1 VVVIDVVQL
10 LSELVAI
17 DSVSARPNLPM
28 VDRLAQELG
37 RLSFKLRVLPYVD
50 DAGVEKH
57 NLVASAGP
65 EGPGGL
71 AFVGHTDTVPYDP
84 AWKEALQLTAKDGNL
99 YARGAAD
106 TKGFIAAVI
115 AALADLDL
123 RRLRAPLLCIFTA
136 DEEVGCVG
144 AKKLVELGAARPAHA
159 IVGEPT
165 QLVPVRAHKGYC
177 LAEVEVLGQEGHSA
191 YPGLGRSAILD
202 AGRLLTRITQLA
214 RELEG
219 EGDPLFEPP
228 FTTVNVGTIVGGKA
242 RNVIPGRCAFPL
254 EWRPVPGQP
263 TDRVPGLL
271 AAAIAELRAELPG
284 FEARFTVTRRD
295 GGVSVAPD
303 APVVRF
309 LEAETGHASV
319 TIPFGTEL
327 PQLTELGAQGC
338 VCGPGDIRVAH
349 RTGEFV
355 PEADLARAVAIYR
368 RAVEHFTFRG

>member
-1 VVVIDVVQL
+1 MIDVVRL
-10 LSELVAI
+10 LSDLVAI
-17 DSVSARPNLPM
+17 DSVSARPNRPI
-28 VDRLAQELG
+28 VDRLASELG
-37 RLSFKLRVLPYVD
+37 RMGFMVQLLPYAD

-57 NLVASAGP
+57 NLVAQAGP
-65 EGPGGL
+65 SGAGGL

-84 AWKEALQLTAKDGNL
+84 EWKDALRLTPKDGNL
-99 YARGAAD
+99 YARGSAD
-106 TKGFIAAVI
+106 TKGFIAAVL
-115 AALADLDL
+115 AAIDGFDL
-123 RRLRAPLLCIFTA
+123 RRLKAPLLCVFTA

-177 LAEVEVLGQEGHSA
+177 LAEIEVLGQEGHSA
-191 YPGLGRSAILD
+191 YPHLGRSAILD
-202 AGRLLTRITQLA
+202 AGRLLTRVTALA
-214 RELEG
+214 RELEA
-219 EGDPLFEPP
+219 EADPLFTPP
-228 FTTVNVGTIVGGKA
+228 FTTVNVGTIAGGKA
-242 RNVIPGRCAFPL
+242 RNVIPGRCVFPL
-254 EWRPVPGQP
+254 EWRPIPGQRV
-263 TDRVPGLL
+263 DRVPELL
-271 AAAIAELRAELPG
+271 AAAIEGLRAEHPG
-284 FEARFTVTRRD
+284 FEAHFQVTRRD

-309 LEAETGHASV
+309 LEAETGHEAI

-355 PEADLARAVAIYR
+355 PEADLAAATRLYR
-368 RAVEHFTFRG
+368 RAVEAFLT